1 MSDRLAEAGAW
12 AERLHRGQVRK
23 GTTIPYIAH
32 LYGVAALVLE
42 WGGDEDAAI
51 AALLHDAVEDCGGEP
66 VAREIGDR
74 FGEPVAL
81 IVLACS
87 DSIGSDSSAKADW
100 GERKRDHIARVSTLT
115 PAAALVTAADKLH
128 NLRALIRD
136 VRRDGPE
143 TLQRFKE
150 PARIIWYY
158 GEMYEA
164 INGLVPTEVACELQA
179 DVAELTSLL
188 QLPSYST

>member
-32 LYGVAALVLE
+32 LYGVAALVME

-66 VAREIGDR
+66 IAREIGDR
-74 FGEPVAL
+74 FGEAVAQT
-81 IVLACS
+81 VLACS
-87 DSIGSDSSAKADW
+87 DSVEGEGVAKADW
-100 GERKRDHIARVSTLT
+100 TERKGAHVAKVATMT
-115 PAAALVTAADKLH
+115 PTAALVTAADKLH
-128 NLRALIRD
+128 NVRALIRD
-136 VRRDGPE
+136 LRRDGPE

-150 PARIIWYY
+150 PSHILWYY
-158 GEMYEA
+158 GAMCA
-164 INGLVPTEVACELQA
+164 AVGGLVTPEVAGELQYSMVTLA
-179 DVAELTSLL
+179 SLL
-188 QLPSYST
+188 